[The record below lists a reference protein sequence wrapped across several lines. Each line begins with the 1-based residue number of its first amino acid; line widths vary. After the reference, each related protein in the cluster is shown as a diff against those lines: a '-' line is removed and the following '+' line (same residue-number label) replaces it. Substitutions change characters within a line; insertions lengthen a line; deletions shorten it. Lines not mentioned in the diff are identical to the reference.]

1 MKIYNH
7 CPDADEETLQ
17 QFRHCTSQKF
27 VTASAL
33 MPDAHKGY
41 VAPIG
46 SVLITKDFIVPS
58 WVGFDI
64 GCGMIAIQLKSKDI
78 LKNIKSNKEKIY
90 NQILKKIPMGLG
102 QKNKLENLS
111 EKTKKQF
118 QELLKDFKNKEHDK
132 KVLQYFKTT
141 APHHLGTLGAG
152 NHFIEI
158 SENKKQVWLVI
169 HSGSRKIGHEIARQY
184 MIKASN
190 QKKDYEQTFPLK
202 ADSKLGKEYLNALD
216 FCLRFALLNRME
228 MSYQVIEI
236 FEKILN
242 QKIKTKFWANKNHNH
257 AIYENGFYIHRKGA
271 TPAKKF
277 EKGIIPGNMRDGTY
291 LVKGKGN
298 LEFLNSSSH
307 GAGRI
312 LSRSQAKQKI
322 SIKDFK
328 DSMKGIKSNLNS
340 KILDEAP
347 MAYKDIEK
355 VMQAQKKSVEIVKHL
370 KPIFNFKG

>member
-1 MKIYNH
+1 MKIYDH
-7 CPDADEETLQ
+7 CPDTDKETLQ
-17 QFRHCTSQKF
+17 QFEHCASQKF
-27 VTASAL
+27 VTVAAL

-46 SVLITKDFIVPS
+46 AVLITKDFIVPS

-64 GCGMIAIQLKSKDI
+64 GCGMIAIQLKSKH
-78 LKNIKSNKEKIY
+78 
-90 NQILKKIPMGLG
+90 ILKKIKLNKERIYNQVFKKVPMGLG
-102 QKNKLENLS
+102 KKNKLENLS

-118 QELLKDFKNKEHDK
+118 QEILKDFEKKEHDK
-132 KVLQYFKTT
+132 KILQYLKI
-141 APHHLGTLGAG
+141 ASLNYLGTLGAG

-158 SENKKQVWLVI
+158 GQDKKQVWLVI

-184 MIKASN
+184 MIKSSSS
-190 QKKDYEQTFPLK
+190 KKDYEKTFPLK
-202 ADSKLGKEYLNALD
+202 ANSKLGKEYLNALD
-216 FCLRFALLNRME
+216 FCLKFALLNRME

-236 FEKILN
+236 LEEILN

-257 AIYENGFYIHRKGA
+257 AIYEKGFYIHRKGA

-277 EKGIIPGNMRDGTY
+277 EKGIIPGNMRAGTY

-298 LEFLNSSSH
+298 PEFLNSSSH
-307 GAGRI
+307 GAGR
-312 LSRSQAKQKI
+312 LMSRIQARQKI
-322 SIKDFK
+322 SMKDFK

-355 VMQAQKKSVEIVKHL
+355 VMQAQKKSVKIIKHL
-370 KPIFNFKG
+370 KPIINWKG